1 MDNATNSYAPAGDA
15 SNALVEKSFLDGYAL
30 GAVSYGI
37 LVILTWQ
44 TLYSFLSL
52 PRTKMPW
59 GLVTCACCIFTLA
72 TIGFG
77 SATKINEEAF
87 IDDRAAP
94 GGPSGFE
101 VSSFAS
107 GVNMMGVIAYVVLSW
122 LADGLVLWRFW
133 LIWGSNYTYA
143 VFPALMLLGSIVSSL
158 ALIVASFQL
167 ADSFWAAR
175 SVQFGTAYW
184 SLSIALNVLLTLLI
198 TGRILL
204 IRRRIKRSLGP
215 QHAGKYFSA
224 AAMIVESAALYA
236 GVGLLFLGAYVK
248 GSALQNLVF
257 PVLGQVQGIAPML
270 ILARVAQGR
279 AWSQS
284 TVEATA
290 AGGMRGPPATI
301 PLGSLHDRS
310 AVENVTVHISTQ
322 HDRHTDSVPSLSDKA
337 GSPV

>member
-52 PRTKMPW
+52 PRTRMPW
-59 GLVTCACCIFTLA
+59 GLVLCACGIFTLA

-215 QHAGKYFSA
+215 RGQ
-224 AAMIVESAALYA
+224 
-236 GVGLLFLGAYVK
+236 
-248 GSALQNLVF
+248 
-257 PVLGQVQGIAPML
+257 PVIRLAPRQL
-270 ILARVAQGR
+270 PIQCP
-279 AWSQS
+279 
-284 TVEATA
+284 T
-290 AGGMRGPPATI
+290 
-301 PLGSLHDRS
+301 
-310 AVENVTVHISTQ
+310 
-322 HDRHTDSVPSLSDKA
+322 PSRR
-337 GSPV
+337 